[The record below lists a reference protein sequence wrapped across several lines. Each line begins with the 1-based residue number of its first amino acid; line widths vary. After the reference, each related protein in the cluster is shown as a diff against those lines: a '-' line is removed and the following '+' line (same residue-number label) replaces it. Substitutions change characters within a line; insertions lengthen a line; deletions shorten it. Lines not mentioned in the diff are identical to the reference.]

1 MARLPYLDP
10 DKAEPHVAA
19 VLARSPDLGIF
30 RMVANA
36 QGAFPA
42 WMRFGGT
49 LFDGD
54 EFDHLLRELAIMQV
68 AAMTPGAD
76 YEWIQHAAITL
87 AVGGTQE
94 QLDAIARGDIDAGVL
109 GDDGRL
115 VVRFTVQVVREASP
129 DEETFAAMTARFT
142 PREIMHLLLVIGQY
156 MMVGRVMATTRL
168 DLEPALAGEL
178 LQSASEAKARRAA
191 KPDSE

>member
-10 DKAEPHVAA
+10 DRAEPRVAEA
-19 VLARSPDLGIF
+19 LGRSPDLAIF

-36 QGAFPA
+36 QRAFPA

-49 LFDGD
+49 LFDPNELD
-54 EFDHLLRELAIMQV
+54 PLLRELAIARV

-76 YEWIQHAAITL
+76 YEWTQHAAVTL

-94 QLDAIARGDIDAGVL
+94 QLDAIARGDIDANVL
-109 GDDGRL
+109 GEDGRL
-115 VVRFTVQVVREASP
+115 VVRFTTQVVLDASP
-129 DEETFAAMTARFT
+129 DEATFAAITARFT

-156 MMVGRVMATTRL
+156 MMLGRIMATTQI
-168 DLEPALAGEL
+168 DLEPALADDL
-178 LQSASEAKARRAA
+178 LRSAGAA
-191 KPDSE
+191 QRQRSA

>member
-10 DKAEPHVAA
+10 EDAEPHVAA
-19 VLARSPDLGIF
+19 VLRRAPDLGIF

-36 QGAFPA
+36 QGAFPD

-54 EFDHLLRELAIMQV
+54 ELDHLLRELAIARV
-68 AAMTPGAD
+68 AAMTPGAE

-94 QLDAIARGDIDAGVL
+94 QLDAIERGDLDAPTL
-109 GDDGRL
+109 GEDGRL
-115 VVRFTVQVVREASP
+115 VVRFTTQVVRDAAP
-129 DEETFAAMTARFT
+129 DGETFAAMTARFT

-156 MMVGRVMATTRL
+156 MMVGRIMATTQL
-168 DLEPALAGEL
+168 DLDPALAGEVL
-178 LQSASEAKARRAA
+178 NSASEAKARRAA
-191 KPDSE
+191 KPGAD

>member
-10 DKAEPHVAA
+10 EQADPRVAE
-19 VLARSPDLGIF
+19 VLERAPDLGIF

-36 QGAFPA
+36 QRAFPA

-54 EFDHLLRELAIMQV
+54 ELDPLLRELAITRV

-94 QLDAIARGDIDAGVL
+94 QLDAVAHGEIDADVL

-115 VVRFTVQVVREASP
+115 VVRFTTQVVSDASP
-129 DEETFAAMTARFT
+129 DEGTFAAMTARFT

-156 MMVGRVMATTRL
+156 MMIGRIMATTEI
-168 DLEPALAGEL
+168 DLEPALADDL
-178 LQSASEAKARRAA
+178 LRSTDSTQRRRT
-191 KPDSE
+191 